1 MLLPRDTSP
10 STYGRAPDCE
20 CPLAGA
26 SVLQRQGRCSRWH
39 FAQLGFSS
47 SHLTLRF
54 RQVKQ
59 PSQSSQREKRAGRAA
74 GGEPVLWRGTG
85 ALTPTPGAIP
95 TRVQDRAQSETGR
108 RKTLLRWGG
117 YGRAA
122 RSVVRQDGGG
132 RGVVRLG
139 FEHGSRNHQY
149 YFTVGVLRT

>member
-1 MLLPRDTSP
+1 M
-10 STYGRAPDCE
+10 
-20 CPLAGA
+20 
-26 SVLQRQGRCSRWH
+26 
-39 FAQLGFSS
+39 
-47 SHLTLRF
+47 TLRF